1 MRIGWDA
8 RILVNGQLRGMG
20 SYAANLLPALRKCRP
35 DLELRLYVDAGTRRL
50 ALSGFTAHRIGPE
63 RGYRWQLWERLGLPF
78 HAFKDGCDILHSP
91 ANTTPPRCPIPRVVT
106 LHDAMPFLPWDS
118 NTGKSHYYRSIQRKA
133 LARADAIITVSEY
146 SRRDICQAL
155 QVDPTRV
162 VVIPNAGSPEIR
174 RPDAATTAALLG
186 ALGVEPPF
194 VLGLGAAEKRK
205 NTIGI
210 LRAFAELQHT
220 DRDTSLVLTGI
231 GPALQDSLR
240 KEIEHLRL
248 PEARVHL
255 LGFVEL
261 HELSALYAGCDTFLF
276 LSLYEGFGIPI
287 LDAMQCGAPVVCST
301 RTSCPEVAGD
311 AATFVDP
318 EDPVAVAAAIGAIR
332 SRSTEARNE
341 WRRRGEAR
349 AATFSWQ
356 RTAERIATLYE
367 GL

>member
-1 MRIGWDA
+1 M
-8 RILVNGQLRGMG
+8 
-20 SYAANLLPALRKCRP
+20 
-35 DLELRLYVDAGTRRL
+35 
-50 ALSGFTAHRIGPE
+50 
-63 RGYRWQLWERLGLPF
+63 
-78 HAFKDGCDILHSP
+78 
-91 ANTTPPRCPIPRVVT
+91 VT
-106 LHDAMPFLPWDS
+106 LHDAMPFCRGIPTPANHTTTD
-118 NTGKSHYYRSIQRKA
+118 RSSERHSPG
-133 LARADAIITVSEY
+133 LTPSSPLSEY

-155 QVDPTRV
+155 QVDRTRV

-174 RPDAATTAALLG
+174 RPDASTTAAHLG

-210 LRAFAELQHT
+210 LRTFAELQHT

-287 LDAMQCGAPVVCST
+287 LDAMQCGAPIIARREPVV
-301 RTSCPEVAGD
+301 
-311 AATFVDP
+311 
-318 EDPVAVAAAIGAIR
+318 
-332 SRSTEARNE
+332 RN
-341 WRRRGEAR
+341 RRRCGNVCGSRGSRCSGGCYRSDPQPIDRGEERVAPQGQAR